1 MNRLDYDLCSV
12 QEARIL
18 VENGC
23 EAQHQLAMFSQRELD
38 DIVEAMANA
47 VYPHAKELAEMSV
60 QETGLGNRKDKY
72 VKDIFA
78 SKYLCQRMKSMKVVG
93 IIEEDEE
100 KKTVDIGIPVG
111 VIVALPPCT
120 SPVSTTIY
128 NTLIAIKSGNAIIFS
143 PHPRAQ
149 HTIAETLCI
158 MMEAGKNAGLPDGAV
173 EFLRMVTLSGTR
185 EMIGHKDTSLVLN
198 TSVPRLLP
206 VVHRSGKPDIYGGP
220 GNGPAFIEQTADIRQ
235 AVRDIIFSR
244 TFDNGIISAAE
255 QSIVAEACIA
265 DAVREELKK
274 QGAYFLNEEEAHR
287 IGAALFHRDGRPN
300 LECVGRTAVEI
311 AEQYNVPVPANTT
324 VLISEQ
330 NYVDPCNPYAKEKLC
345 PILAFYVEKDWRN
358 ACEKCIELLC
368 NEGRGNML
376 VIHSK
381 DKEIIREF
389 ALKKT
394 VSRILVNTPA
404 TVGGM
409 GATTNLF
416 PSFALGIGAAGGTT
430 TSDNVSPLN
439 LINIRKVGYGVRTVN
454 DMVHNL
460 ECNNTPVGAAANE
473 ADSPQ
478 HMAELVETIIAEL
491 AKQGFQGG
499 TD

>member
-93 IIEEDEE
+93 IIKEDEE

-158 MMEAGKNAGLPDGAV
+158 MMEAGKKRDCLTVP
-173 EFLRMVTLSGTR
+173 LSFC
-185 EMIGHKDTSLVLN
+185 
-198 TSVPRLLP
+198 
-206 VVHRSGKPDIYGGP
+206 
-220 GNGPAFIEQTADIRQ
+220 A
-235 AVRDIIFSR
+235 
-244 TFDNGIISAAE
+244 
-255 QSIVAEACIA
+255 
-265 DAVREELKK
+265 
-274 QGAYFLNEEEAHR
+274 
-287 IGAALFHRDGRPN
+287 
-300 LECVGRTAVEI
+300 
-311 AEQYNVPVPANTT
+311 
-324 VLISEQ
+324 
-330 NYVDPCNPYAKEKLC
+330 
-345 PILAFYVEKDWRN
+345 W
-358 ACEKCIELLC
+358 
-368 NEGRGNML
+368 
-376 VIHSK
+376 
-381 DKEIIREF
+381 
-389 ALKKT
+389 
-394 VSRILVNTPA
+394 
-404 TVGGM
+404 
-409 GATTNLF
+409 
-416 PSFALGIGAAGGTT
+416 
-430 TSDNVSPLN
+430 
-439 LINIRKVGYGVRTVN
+439 
-454 DMVHNL
+454 
-460 ECNNTPVGAAANE
+460 
-473 ADSPQ
+473 
-478 HMAELVETIIAEL
+478 
-491 AKQGFQGG
+491 
-499 TD
+499 